1 MDNYCSPFS
10 FTKQTASL
18 LRGLGV
24 PELIPECKKRNIS
37 TDTLH
42 ELTTE
47 ELIML
52 GADSKKAEEIRNAL
66 NIKGRRSGVVV
77 TNIQDRLE
85 HFLEIIKHG
94 EQQLSL
100 IQAFVSYCRL
110 RLKKER
116 INIFVNPNKSL
127 SASEILPIAVN
138 ATLTELEEAK
148 QNLYEL
154 EELILGMDGGAY
166 GGGKAGA
173 PFDPI
178 AFVRRPQVI
187 LRAVC
192 LVSYAIGKP
201 TPNHISRRRF
211 RESGEICYLILQLLA
226 IIVFGCISNK
236 GYIRRADGK
245 EVCLYNED
253 HNACNYGIAIGVLAF
268 LASIGFLVGEYLF
281 EQMSSVKTRKHF
293 VLLDLGFSGF
303 WAFLYFVGFCYL
315 TNAWNK
321 SKTPE
326 NNYGVTNVESA
337 NACSFFSIFT
347 WAACAWFAFQRFK
360 QGTDAAFAPSYEAD
374 PVGGTGYTSYP
385 DATDTGYQD
394 PPFGQQQQQQQ
405 QQRMPDFQAPA
416 Y

>member
-1 MDNYCSPFS
+1 MNDYCDPFG
-10 FTKQTASL
+10 FTKQTMSL

-37 TDTLH
+37 TDILH
-42 ELTTE
+42 ELTVQ

-52 GADSKKAEEIRNAL
+52 GVNPKKAEELQSTL
-66 NIKGRRSGVVV
+66 NIKRKRS
-77 TNIQDRLE
+77 NIVITKVEDRVE

-94 EQQLSL
+94 EQQFCL
-100 IQAFVSYCRL
+100 IQALIAYCRL
-110 RLKKER
+110 RLVKEQ
-116 INIFVNPNKSL
+116 INIFVDPNHCL
-127 SASEILPIAVN
+127 TASKILPIAVA
-138 ATLTELEEAK
+138 ATLTELEDAK
-148 QNLYEL
+148 KNLSEV
-154 EELILGMDGGAY
+154 EELILELSRNKMDGGAY

-178 AFVRRPQVI
+178 AFIQRPQVI

-192 LVSYAIGKP
+192 LL
-201 TPNHISRRRF
+201 F
-211 RESGEICYLILQLLA
+211 A

-236 GYIRRADGK
+236 GYIKKETGG

-253 HNACNYGIAIGVLAF
+253 HNACNYGIGIGVLAF
-268 LASIGFLVGEYLF
+268 LASIGFLAGEYLF

-321 SKTPE
+321 SQTPKD
-326 NNYGVTNVESA
+326 NYGVNNVQSA
-337 NACSFFSIFT
+337 IAFSFFSIFT
-347 WAACAWFAFQRFK
+347 WAGCAWFAFQRFK

-385 DATDTGYQD
+385 DATDTGYQE
-394 PPFGQQQQQQQ
+394 PPFGQQQQQQQQ
-405 QQRMPDFQAPA
+405 QQRMPDFRAPA